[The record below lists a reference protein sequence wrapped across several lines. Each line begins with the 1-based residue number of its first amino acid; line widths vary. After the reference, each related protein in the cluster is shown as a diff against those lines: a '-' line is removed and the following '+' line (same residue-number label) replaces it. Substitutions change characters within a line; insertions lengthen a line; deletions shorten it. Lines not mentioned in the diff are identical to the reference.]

1 MQVKDLI
8 ELLNDYRMND
18 YIYFDLLNWN
28 GKRTRDSVISNN
40 IKDDYSLP
48 RKVGHNKICSDLA
61 LNDREIIFSLNFK
74 GNINKEI
81 EDV

>member
-28 GKRTRDSVISNN
+28 GKRTRDSIISNN
-40 IKDDYSLP
+40 IEKHYVLP
-48 RKVGHNKICSDLA
+48 RKVGHHKICSDLNI
-61 LNDREIIFSLNFK
+61 NDREIVFSVDFR